1 MIRLQTRTDSSTL
14 MVFFSPLL
22 ALILTA
28 FSTFVVFFLA
38 GVDGFGAFYVLFI
51 EPLTSL
57 YSFSEM
63 LVKAAPLIM
72 IALGLSIG
80 FRAGVW
86 NIGAED
92 QYVIGA
98 VAGSAVGLYFYEV
111 EGFWL
116 LPLMSLVAI
125 IAGMSYAGIAA
136 FLRTKYQV
144 NEILVTLML
153 TYVAI
158 LFLSAMVHGPLRDP
172 DGFNFPES
180 RLFHDSA
187 TLPIIWQGTRVHIGL
202 AVAVILAFVSYFW
215 INKHITGLQIKISGN
230 APRAAKFAGF
240 DENKTIWLSLLVSG
254 GVAGLAGV
262 FEATGPIGQLVPHLP
277 SGYGFTAIIV
287 AFLARLNP
295 IGIIFSALLIAL
307 TYIGGESAQITYDL
321 PNSITSI
328 FQGMLLFYFLA
339 CDILIRYKFV
349 FTFYQRQ

>member
-1 MIRLQTRTDSSTL
+1 LT
-14 MVFFSPLL
+14 
-22 ALILTA
+22 LTA
-28 FSTFVVFFLA
+28 LSTFVVFFLA
-38 GVDGFGAFYVLFI
+38 GVDGYGAFYVLFI
-51 EPLTSL
+51 EPLTTQ
-57 YSFSEM
+57 YNVSEI
-63 LVKAAPLIM
+63 LVKASPLIM

-86 NIGAED
+86 NIGAEG
-92 QYVIGA
+92 QYVMGA
-98 VAGSAVGLYFYEV
+98 VAGGAVGLYFYEV

-116 LPLMSLVAI
+116 LPLMSLAAI
-125 IAGMSYAGIAA
+125 MGGMFYAGIAA
-136 FLRTKYQV
+136 FLRTKLQV

-158 LFLSAMVHGPLRDP
+158 LFLSAMVNGPLRDP

-187 TLPIIWQGTRVHIGL
+187 TLPMIWQGTRVHIGL
-202 AVAVILAFVSYFW
+202 IVAVVLSFVTYFW
-215 INKHITGLQIKISGN
+215 VNKHITGLQIKISGQ

-240 DENKTIWLSLLVSG
+240 DENTTIWISLLVSG

-262 FEATGPIGQLVPHLP
+262 FEAAGPIGQLVPSLP

-295 IGIIFSALLIAL
+295 VGIIFSALLIAL
-307 TYIGGESAQITYDL
+307 TYIGGENAQISYDL

-339 CDILIRYKFV
+339 CDVLIRYKFV
-349 FTFYQRQ
+349 FTFNQKH

>member
-1 MIRLQTRTDSSTL
+1 
-14 MVFFSPLL
+14 
-22 ALILTA
+22 
-28 FSTFVVFFLA
+28 
-38 GVDGFGAFYVLFI
+38 
-51 EPLTSL
+51 
-57 YSFSEM
+57 M
-63 LVKAAPLIM
+63 LVKSAPLIM
-72 IALGLSIG
+72 IALGLSVG

-86 NIGAED
+86 NIGAEG
-92 QYVIGA
+92 QYVMGA
-98 VAGSAVGLYFYEV
+98 VAGGAVGLYFYEV

-116 LPLMSLVAI
+116 LPLMSL
-125 IAGMSYAGIAA
+125 AGIVGGMLYAGIAA
-136 FLRTKYQV
+136 FLKTRLQV

-202 AVAVILAFVSYFW
+202 VVAVILSFVTYFW
-215 INKHITGLQIKISGN
+215 VNKHITGLQIKISGN

-240 DENKTIWLSLLVSG
+240 DENRTVWLSLLISG

-262 FEATGPIGQLVPHLP
+262 FEATGPIGQLVPHIP

-307 TYIGGESAQITYDL
+307 TYIGGENAQITYDL
-321 PNSITSI
+321 PSSITSI

-339 CDILIRYKFV
+339 CDVLIRYKFV
-349 FTFYQRQ
+349 FNFNQKHQP